1 MHAAPKKEIKMPEQP
16 AKIDEVTDVLSDS
29 SSNSRHLE
37 RTRQSLPIKSI
48 RDTALSNFNTFKA
61 LNKSSSIRPIQSGYK
76 THAFIHL
83 TQRNIGIP
91 SISLNDE
98 SLDDL
103 SPVKQGSLPNTARNH
118 PVTRG

>member
-1 MHAAPKKEIKMPEQP
+1 MAEQP
-16 AKIDEVTDVLSDS
+16 SQVDEVTDVLSDS
-29 SSNSRHLE
+29 SSNSRTIE
-37 RTRQSLPIKSI
+37 RSRQSLPIKSI

-61 LNKSSSIRPIQSGYK
+61 LNKSSSIKPVLSGYK

-91 SISLNDE
+91 SVSLNDE

-103 SPVKQGSLPNTARNH
+103 SPAK
-118 PVTRG
+118 